1 MLDYKRLEANK
12 LLVNSGWSRP
22 HKNHWQGRLAHLEP
36 RFPFQVPAD
45 EIFESA
51 RDIIDA
57 LDGIQIRNQ
66 CAGLGLGS
74 SCSVIDFDFFNYD
87 ASIRPELEAVW
98 GRIGKRAVYIGIGF
112 DIIGDWLVD
121 ENGALYFQ
129 NNIRDTLT
137 AFSQNIYD
145 FLEKDIYRC
154 GDLFEEG
161 SLVEAI

>member
-1 MLDYKRLEANK
+1 M
-12 LLVNSGWSRP
+12 
-22 HKNHWQGRLAHLEP
+22 
-36 RFPFQVPAD
+36 
-45 EIFESA
+45 
-51 RDIIDA
+51 
-57 LDGIQIRNQ
+57 
-66 CAGLGLGS
+66 
-74 SCSVIDFDFFNYD
+74 
-87 ASIRPELEAVW
+87 
-98 GRIGKRAVYIGIGF
+98 YIGIGF